1 MITAALY
8 ITIFGYSLGNRISSI
23 QDVSY
28 MHFLIPGLVMMSVIN
43 GSYSNTSSSLYS
55 QRFQGHIQELLVSS
69 MSTFEIVLAII
80 LGGVLRGVL
89 VGSLVATACIVLA
102 DIPLL
107 HLGITLF
114 FAVFVAVIFSCAGF
128 ISAVWAQD
136 FDRLSLFQTYIL
148 SPMTYLGGVFFSV
161 QMLPP
166 LWQKVALANPVLY
179 FVNGLRFGFLGV
191 TDINV
196 QVAEVAVVII
206 AVIMFLICYRLFH
219 IGYNI
224 KT

>member
-69 MSTFEIVLAII
+69 MSTFEVVLAII
-80 LGGVLRGVL
+80 MGGVLRGVL
-89 VGSLVATACIVLA
+89 VGSLVAIACIFLA

-114 FAVFVAVIFSCAGF
+114 FGVFVAVIFSCAGF

-148 SPMTYLGGVFFSV
+148 TPMTYLGGVFFSV

-196 QVAEVAVVII
+196 QVAEIAVVTT
-206 AVIMFLICYRLFH
+206 AVIMFLICYLLFH